1 MGRRCDEKD
10 EAKKGPSDSFTT
22 GREEWKFGGS
32 GDFRTALGAIS
43 QKSKPFPI
51 WASPLFLSLSL
62 SLSLLLSLFI
72 TTSAFSLLCH
82 TPSSLF
88 PTYYS
93 LIHPEDF
100 TSRPSRS
107 ESWKGHARFL
117 TYHYTRNKLS
127 IKEQRRCWTCSDL
140 SEMLGHIRG
149 GETEPAPWRN
159 SLPPGVLWELDEI
172 SCSTAS
178 DSLDTARGEHLGVQ
192 TEVAKPADQGKRRLS
207 DISQND
213 LMRKRA
219 GWPGGGVTSCWG
231 FKSRHPGLRLKS
243 HGFHISPRSLISE
256 FESRSSCW
264 QLTKWL
270 PPPFR
275 ALRSRTWMWRCLTHT
290 LALSNRLFRATS
302 LIACTFCLSYLAI
315 VVHQICWP
323 VICTYTSLSADVY
336 TWISGITSSI

>member
-62 SLSLLLSLFI
+62 SFSPSSSQHLLSLSYVTPPPHCFPPIIPSYTLKISHPVLLGRSPGKDTQGFSRI
-72 TTSAFSLLCH
+72 TTLVINWASKNSGVVELVQICL
-82 TPSSLF
+82 
-88 PTYYS
+88 
-93 LIHPEDF
+93 
-100 TSRPSRS
+100 
-107 ESWKGHARFL
+107 K
-117 TYHYTRNKLS
+117 
-127 IKEQRRCWTCSDL
+127 CSDT
-140 SEMLGHIRG
+140 SRG

-256 FESRSSCW
+256 FGSRSSCW